1 MQPLICYC
9 ITQSFCIYD
18 SVINLWNITDK
29 ISMQEKYDVAVVG
42 GGPIGGSI
50 AQRIVKKDFK
60 VAIFDQ
66 NKEIGKPLKC
76 AGLVTP
82 RVFNYVDFPEE
93 KVTQN
98 KIKGANI
105 HSPSGNVLSI
115 GGDKVHALVIDRI
128 SFDQEIIK
136 QAEKKGVNV
145 FLKNKILS
153 AQKNENHVELVS
165 SQKKDI
171 SCKLLIGADG
181 PFSKIRDIFTL
192 QKPVEILRG
201 IGAEVKN
208 ANLDS
213 DFVEIFIGNDIA
225 PGFFAWIIPT
235 NSKGSTARIGLCIN
249 QNSLY
254 PPNYYFS
261 RFLKNKNVT
270 PLVEDIEI
278 TKKIGGHVPLGPLK
292 KTYTNNVML
301 VGDAAAQIKP
311 TSGGGLYTGL
321 LSAKHCSEVAV
332 DALEKNDF
340 SSIFLKKYH
349 KLWTTDIGS
358 ELNMGMKFRKVFKN
372 LSDQQMDKYILKFQ
386 SPKIVQTISKHG
398 DIDHPSRLMKPLLKK
413 VPSLLKLL
421 PSLF

>member
-9 ITQSFCIYD
+9 NTQSFCIYD

-105 HSPSGNVLSI
+105 HSPSGHVLSI

-128 SFDQEIIK
+128 SFDKEIIK

-153 AQKNENHVELVS
+153 AQKNEKYVELVS

-171 SCKLLIGADG
+171 SCK
-181 PFSKIRDIFTL
+181 RTEIFDS
-192 QKPVEILRG
+192 QKRG
-201 IGAEVKN
+201 IM
-208 ANLDS
+208 
-213 DFVEIFIGNDIA
+213 
-225 PGFFAWIIPT
+225 
-235 NSKGSTARIGLCIN
+235 C
-249 QNSLY
+249 
-254 PPNYYFS
+254 
-261 RFLKNKNVT
+261 
-270 PLVEDIEI
+270 
-278 TKKIGGHVPLGPLK
+278 
-292 KTYTNNVML
+292 
-301 VGDAAAQIKP
+301 
-311 TSGGGLYTGL
+311 
-321 LSAKHCSEVAV
+321 
-332 DALEKNDF
+332 
-340 SSIFLKKYH
+340 
-349 KLWTTDIGS
+349 
-358 ELNMGMKFRKVFKN
+358 
-372 LSDQQMDKYILKFQ
+372 
-386 SPKIVQTISKHG
+386 IVQLKSEENIERMTRWQEPIINMISV
-398 DIDHPSRLMKPLLKK
+398 RRN
-413 VPSLLKLL
+413 
-421 PSLF
+421 